1 MTNNESVFV
10 KKLLELGFEQFDVRE
25 VSRRAGA
32 YTVEPLDTLE
42 TPEPSKARSPMLGEN
57 EPCFICV
64 EGGDAFS
71 LTIAYDDCGQ
81 SWKKMK
87 VVDLEPYGFTPA
99 LKPQL
104 PN

>member
-1 MTNNESVFV
+1 MTENESSFV
-10 KKLLELGFEQFDVRE
+10 KKLLELGFERFDVEE
-25 VSRRAGA
+25 VRRRAGA
-32 YTVEPLDTLE
+32 YTVEPLT
-42 TPEPSKARSPMLGEN
+42 TPEAPEFSKAHVPMLGEN

-64 EGGDAFS
+64 DGGVEFS

-81 SWKKMK
+81 SWRKMK
-87 VVDLEPYGFTPA
+87 AVDLEPYGFTPA